1 MKVCINLFSC
11 FLKKSTFTPVV
22 GPCGQPASAPQAPGA
37 SHGDKGGTTRRQEK
51 IKKKKNKKKSEETQR
66 GERDRETLEL
76 RPQEHYWKRQKRGR

>member
-37 SHGDKGGTTRRQEK
+37 SHGDKGGHNPAAGK
-51 IKKKKNKKKSEETQR
+51 IKKKKKKSEETQR